1 MGMGS
6 KGAMPAMPAPV
17 IQRPPEQDDYLPA
30 KSELPEIPQVTQAKL
45 DEETRRKMQR
55 LAQTDTRESN
65 ITNIGGALGDGTTDD
80 QEIQRLG
87 LFVTPKTIG
96 KSSTKGLLSS

>member
-17 IQRPPEQDDYLPA
+17 IQQAPDRSDYLPE
-30 KSELPEIPQVTQAKL
+30 KSPLPEIPQVSQAKL
-45 DEETRRKMQR
+45 DTEKRRKMQR

-65 ITNIGGALGDGTTDD
+65 ITNIGGALGEGAVDEQYIDSP
-80 QEIQRLG
+80 G
-87 LFVTPKTIG
+87 LFVTPKKIG
-96 KSSTKGLLSS
+96 TNPTQGLLSS

>member
-1 MGMGS
+1 MGMG
-6 KGAMPAMPAPV
+6 KGSMPAMPAPMV
-17 IQRPPEQDDYLPA
+17 VEPPKQEDYLQE

-45 DEETRRKMQR
+45 DEEKRRKMQR

-65 ITNIGGALGDGTTDD
+65 ITNIGGALGDGTTED

>member
-1 MGMGS
+1 MGMG
-6 KGAMPAMPAPV
+6 KGSMPAMPAPMV
-17 IQRPPEQDDYLPA
+17 VEPPKQEDYLPE
-30 KSELPEIPQVTQAKL
+30 KSELPEIPQVTQSKL
-45 DEETRRKMQR
+45 DEEKRRKMQR

-65 ITNIGGALGDGTTDD
+65 ITNIGGALGDGTTED

>member
-1 MGMGS
+1 MGG
-6 KGAMPAMPAPV
+6 KGAMPAMPAPMV
-17 IQRPPEQDDYLPA
+17 VEPPKQEDYLPE
-30 KSELPEIPQVTQAKL
+30 KTELPEIPQVTQAKL
-45 DEETRRKMQR
+45 DEEKRKKMQR

-65 ITNIGGALGDGTTDD
+65 ITNIGGALGDGTTED

>member
-1 MGMGS
+1 MGMG
-6 KGAMPAMPAPV
+6 KGSMPAMPAPMV
-17 IQRPPEQDDYLPA
+17 VEPPKQEDYLPE

-45 DEETRRKMQR
+45 DEEKRRKMQR

-65 ITNIGGALGDGTTDD
+65 ITNIGGALGDGTTED

-87 LFVTPKTIG
+87 LVVTPKTIG
-96 KSSTKGLLSS
+96 KSATKGLLSS

>member
-17 IQRPPEQDDYLPA
+17 IQEAPKQADYLPP
-30 KSELPEIPQVTQAKL
+30 KTPLPEIPEVSQAKL
-45 DEETRRKMQR
+45 DADKRRKMQR

-65 ITNIGGALGDGTTDD
+65 ITNIGGALGDGAVDEE
-80 QEIQRLG
+80 EIVTPN
-87 LFVTPKTIG
+87 LFVTPKKIG
-96 KSSTKGLLSS
+96 ASSTKGLLSS

>member
-17 IQRPPEQDDYLPA
+17 IQAPPKEADYLPP
-30 KSELPEIPQVTQAKL
+30 KTPLPEIPQVSQAKL
-45 DEETRRKMQR
+45 DSEKRRKMQR

-65 ITNIGGALGDGTTDD
+65 ITNIGGALGDGAVDEEDIVTPN
-80 QEIQRLG
+80 
-87 LFVTPKTIG
+87 LFVTPKKIG
-96 KSSTKGLLSS
+96 ASSTKGLLSS

>member
-17 IQRPPEQDDYLPA
+17 IQEAPKEADYLPE
-30 KSELPEIPQVTQAKL
+30 KTPLPEIPQVSQAKL
-45 DEETRRKMQR
+45 DAEKRRKMQR

-65 ITNIGGALGDGTTDD
+65 ITNIGGALGDGAVDEAD
-80 QEIQRLG
+80 IYAPN
-87 LFVTPKTIG
+87 LFVTPKKIG
-96 KSSTKGLLSS
+96 TSSTQGLLSS

>member
-1 MGMGS
+1 
-6 KGAMPAMPAPV
+6 
-17 IQRPPEQDDYLPA
+17 
-30 KSELPEIPQVTQAKL
+30 
-45 DEETRRKMQR
+45 MQR